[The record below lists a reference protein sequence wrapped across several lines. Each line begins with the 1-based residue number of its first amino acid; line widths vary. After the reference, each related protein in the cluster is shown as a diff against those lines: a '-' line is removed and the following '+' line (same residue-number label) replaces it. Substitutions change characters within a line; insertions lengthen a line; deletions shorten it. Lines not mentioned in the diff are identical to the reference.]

1 MLLWERGFPETP
13 EQKCGMLFW
22 RMHRCARVLF
32 SLKFHL
38 GEMTATDCV
47 DFLVRECGHEP
58 ANAHAEIRR
67 SVGNRYP
74 PLYQLAYQIGGMQVR
89 ALFREAIAN
98 GLMAKSFHD
107 RFLQENEMPIAAF
120 RALIFGLPLTED
132 TLKEWRFL
140 DGDQA
145 YSR

>member
-1 MLLWERGFPETP
+1 
-13 EQKCGMLFW
+13 
-22 RMHRCARVLF
+22 MHRCARVLF

-38 GEMTATDCV
+38 GEMSASECV

-89 ALFREAIAN
+89 SLFRESIAR
-98 GLMAKSFHD
+98 GWTAKAFHD
-107 RFLQENEMPIAAF
+107 RFLYENEMPIAAV
-120 RALIFGLPLTED
+120 RALILGLPLSDAE
-132 TLKEWRFL
+132 LKNWRFL
-140 DGDQA
+140 DGNDA
-145 YSR
+145 YSV